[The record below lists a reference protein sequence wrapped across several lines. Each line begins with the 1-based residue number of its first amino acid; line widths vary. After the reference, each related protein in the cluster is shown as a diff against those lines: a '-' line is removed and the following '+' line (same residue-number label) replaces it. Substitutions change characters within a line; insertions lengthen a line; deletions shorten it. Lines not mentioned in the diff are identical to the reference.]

1 MHSSDLHSEN
11 PDNQR
16 VTPEV
21 LSADF
26 GNNLFEALVN
36 SCAGS
41 IYVVCGNR
49 IVFHNPQFEQLTGYN
64 AEEVKRME
72 FVEIVH
78 PKDRKLIKL
87 LFSNNFQEI
96 SQKTSRSFT
105 FRALHKNGE
114 MRWFKSNVSIV
125 SWNGQPAL
133 LDNCFDITQQKEFE
147 RKLVEEEQ
155 NFRLLVN
162 GFEDMV
168 FIISKRGMVVQANR
182 SVYNRMGMDEH
193 EIVLKSFSSFF
204 EKSMQDE
211 AKHMVSDAFF
221 GKRMILSGNLVR
233 GNGKLIP
240 VEVRLFKG
248 NWSQK
253 EVVFAICQDIS
264 LRIEAE
270 RIVKLSE
277 EKFSKAFDNNAVMM
291 VISSF
296 DEGRFI
302 DVNETFLKITGL
314 TREQVVGSTSR
325 ELNIFPDIKLR
336 NQLKEMILSEG
347 RVLDAETSLVNSLG
361 QRVLCSFSAEII
373 DIQGE
378 KCLLFVITDITDK
391 KLAQEKILQSEQ
403 RFRQLAELLPEKVFE
418 ANANGFLTFANNYLK
433 LFFGFAPNSLEQG
446 IHIADLF
453 SPKDKPK
460 VRSYLKRS
468 STIPELPSVE
478 LVAQKLDG
486 SHFPALTHIIA
497 VIEDKK
503 VSRFMGVMVDI
514 TSRKRQE
521 LELIKARDEA
531 EQASKAKERF
541 LSTMSH
547 EIRTPMNAV
556 IGMAN
561 ILLQDNPLAHQ
572 MEYLQNLKYSAQGL
586 MSLLNDILDFSKI
599 EAGKLTVNRHPTDL
613 SEIAKGVYNMF
624 KHLASKKGVDIIL
637 DYDSTLPNNVQCDSG
652 KLNQIL
658 TNLTS
663 NAIKFTLNGSVT
675 IQIAKERETNASVWV
690 RFAVLDTG
698 IGIPLD
704 KHDLIFQEFTQAN
717 PNTTRQ
723 FGGTGLGLAIS
734 HKLVDMLKGNLQVLS
749 QPGKGSEFYFSICLR
764 KIKEPRIKTVDKH
777 NEAVHLN
784 RKRQPYRVLVVE
796 DNEVNSFIAL
806 KFLKDWG
813 LETQLAE
820 NGAIAVDMVKE
831 NEYDLILMDLEMP
844 EMSGYEATQI
854 IRKLPDKTKSQIP
867 IIALT
872 ASAMLDVQEKI
883 FKLGMNGF
891 ILKPFNPADLKAKI
905 SELIKST

>member
-1 MHSSDLHSEN
+1 MHSSDLHN
-11 PDNQR
+11 DKLDNLKD
-16 VTPEV
+16 TPEAYCDASSNV
-21 LSADF
+21 
-26 GNNLFEALVN
+26 FELLVC

-41 IYVVCGNR
+41 IYVVRDNR

-64 AEEVKRME
+64 ADELKRME
-72 FVEIVH
+72 FLDLVH

-87 LFSNNFQEI
+87 LFSNKFQEI
-96 SQKTSRSFT
+96 TQKTSRSYT

-114 MRWFKSNVSIV
+114 TRWFKSNVSIIG
-125 SWNGQPAL
+125 WNGQPAL

-182 SVYNRMGMDEH
+182 SVFNRMGMGEH
-193 EIVLKSFSSFF
+193 EVLMKSFSSFF
-204 EKSMQDE
+204 EKQQQDE
-211 AKHMVSDAFF
+211 AKHMISDAFF
-221 GKRMILSGNLVR
+221 GKRKILSGDLVR
-233 GNGKLIP
+233 SNGKHIP
-240 VEVRLFKG
+240 VEARLFKG

-277 EKFSKAFDNNAVMM
+277 EKFSKAFENNAVMM

-296 DEGRFI
+296 NEGRFI
-302 DVNETFLKITGL
+302 DVNETFLNITGL
-314 TREQVVGSTSR
+314 NREHVIGATSR

-336 NQLKEMILSEG
+336 NQLKEVISKQG
-347 RVLDAETSLVNSLG
+347 RVLDAEISLINSQG
-361 QRVLCSFSAEII
+361 QRILCSFSAEII
-373 DIQGE
+373 EIQGE
-378 KCLLFVITDITDK
+378 KCLLFVINDITDK
-391 KLAQEKILQSEQ
+391 KRAQEKILQSEQ

-418 ANANGFLTFANNYLK
+418 ANASGYLTFANNYLK
-433 LFFGFAPNSLEQG
+433 SFFGFLPTTLDQG
-446 IHIADLF
+446 VHITDLF
-453 SPKDKPK
+453 SLKDKPK
-460 VRSYLKRS
+460 IMNYLKRS
-468 STIPELPSVE
+468 AASPELPSVE
-478 LVAQKLDG
+478 LMAQKLNG
-486 SHFPALTHIIA
+486 NHFPALTHIIA
-497 VIEDKK
+497 VFEGGK
-503 VSRFMGVMVDI
+503 VSRYMGVMVDI
-514 TSRKRQE
+514 SAQKQQE
-521 LELIKARDEA
+521 LELINARDEA
-531 EQASKAKERF
+531 EQASRAKERF

-561 ILLQDNPLAHQ
+561 ILLQDNPLEHQ
-572 MEYLQNLKYSAQGL
+572 KEYLQNLKYSAQGL

-599 EAGKLTVNRHPTDL
+599 EAGKLTVNRYPTDL
-613 SEIAKGVYNMF
+613 GEIAKGVYNMF
-624 KHLASKKGVDIIL
+624 KHLATKKGIDIKL
-637 DYDSTLPNNVQCDSG
+637 DYDNTLPKTVQTDSG

-675 IQIAKERETNASVWV
+675 IRITKERETNASVWA

-698 IGIPLD
+698 IGIPYE
-704 KHDLIFQEFTQAN
+704 KHSLIFQEFTQAN

-734 HKLVDMLKGNLQVLS
+734 HKLVDMLKGSLQVVS
-749 QPGKGSEFYFSICLR
+749 QPGRGSEFYFTICLR
-764 KIKEPRIKTVDKH
+764 KVKTPRKKKVVEQKSVVT
-777 NEAVHLN
+777 LN
-784 RKRQPYRVLVVE
+784 REGNPFRVLVVE
-796 DNEVNSFIAL
+796 DNEINSFIAL
-806 KFLKDWG
+806 KFLNDWG

-820 NGAIAVDMVKE
+820 NGVIAIDMVKE
-831 NEYDLILMDLEMP
+831 NQFDLILMDLEMP

-854 IRKLPDKTKSQIP
+854 IRKLPDATKSQIP